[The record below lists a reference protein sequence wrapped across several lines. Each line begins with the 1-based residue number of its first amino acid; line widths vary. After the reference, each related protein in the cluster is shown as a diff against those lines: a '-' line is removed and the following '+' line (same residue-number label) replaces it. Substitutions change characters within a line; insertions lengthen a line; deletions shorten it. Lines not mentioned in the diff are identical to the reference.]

1 MANKALFLDR
11 DGTLIIDKH
20 YLKDPNDVEL
30 VPGVRHFLNE
40 AKAAGYLLFMFT
52 NQSGISRGYHTIDDT
67 MRCNQ
72 RMLELLNLSKDFFT
86 EICIAPELPT
96 DPQVYRKP
104 SPRFILEMINK
115 YNLDPKLCWMI
126 GDHLNDLT
134 AGINAGINTAWVQ
147 TGKPRS
153 DDVEAYLQTHSIPVL
168 SQLSDL
174 LALKV

>member
-1 MANKALFLDR
+1 MENKALFLDR

-20 YLKDPNDVEL
+20 YLKDPDDVEL
-30 VPGVRHFLNE
+30 VSGVGHFLKE

-52 NQSGISRGYHTIDDT
+52 NQSGISRGYHTIEDT
-67 MRCNQ
+67 VCCNQ
-72 RMLELLNLSKDFFT
+72 RMLELLNLPKDYFT
-86 EICIAPELPT
+86 EICIAPETPT

-104 SPRFILEMINK
+104 SPRFILEMVDK

-126 GDHLNDLT
+126 GDHLNDLK
-134 AGINAGINTAWVQ
+134 AGINAGINSAWVQ

-153 DDVEAYLQTHSIPVL
+153 DDVEDYMEIYSIPVL

-174 LALKV
+174 LVLKV

>member
-1 MANKALFLDR
+1 MSKALFLDR

-20 YLKDPNDVEL
+20 YLKDANDVEL
-30 VPGVRHFLNE
+30 IPGVDHFLNQ
-40 AKAAGYLLFMFT
+40 AKSAGYLLFMFT
-52 NQSGISRGYHTIDDT
+52 NQSGISRGYHTIEDT
-67 MRCNQ
+67 KRCNQ
-72 RMLELLNLSKDFFT
+72 KMLELLNLPKDYFT

-96 DPQVYRKP
+96 DLQVYRKP
-104 SPRFILEMINK
+104 SPRFILEMIDK
-115 YNLDPKLCWMI
+115 YNLDPKLCWMV
-126 GDHLNDLT
+126 GDHFSDLK

-153 DDVEAYLQTHSIPVL
+153 DDINDYIQLHSIPVL